1 LIAVV
6 ANVSTH
12 RVWLL
17 FGPIS
22 VARALGVKD
31 FTKARVK
38 AETKFDLLP
47 KGGKGQL
54 PYVVAGSVK
63 LVTKD
68 SLLCT

>member
-38 AETKFDLLP
+38 AEKSFIYFP
-47 KGGKGQL
+47 KEERARCYRQH
-54 PYVVAGSVK
+54 
-63 LVTKD
+63 
-68 SLLCT
+68 LLCGTIGVRF